1 MDFLEIKKE
10 VFIPMLIADNKI
22 NKVREAVISNDYH
35 TMFRSERL
43 NYCSKEELLDIVQNK
58 DKLSYVLDNYLL
70 NDNIIDIVVEHY
82 INDEQVIS
90 FIIRKYTNMLYPKHL
105 EIMLKTI
112 KYKKM
117 ILECKAELNKDCII
131 YLHSNNMLKKLGAE
145 QVVMVVMNNL
155 KDATAFDAVGDDMHF
170 LPYMKKYSKEELD
183 KVLSD
188 IFNYDNPLDKDLYKK
203 GLLDNLT
210 GTQTLPNEVIEKVV
224 MEWEYN
230 IDEPWFEKLLL
241 FQNLEHVLDYILENK
256 ELTDLSIVY
265 IMNNKNTPKRILCR
279 LYDRYGEIIVKASI
293 QKDYPGKKKR
303 IAFNSSSAIPVLDC
317 HSHIY

>member
-22 NKVREAVISNDYH
+22 NKVREAVISNNYDA
-35 TMFRSERL
+35 MFRSERL
-43 NYCSKEELLDIVQNK
+43 NYCSKEELLEIVQNK
-58 DKLSYVLDNYLL
+58 DKLNFVLDNFLL
-70 NDNIIDIVVEHY
+70 NDNIIDIIVDHH
-82 INDEQVIS
+82 INDEGIIS
-90 FIIRKYTNMLYPKHL
+90 FVIRKYSNRLYPKHL

-117 ILECKAELNKDCII
+117 ILECKSELNKECII

-188 IFNYDNPLDKDLYKK
+188 VFEYDNPLDKDLHKK

-210 GTQTLPNEVIEKVV
+210 GTQKLPDDVVKKVV
-224 MEWEYN
+224 MEWDYN

-241 FQNLEHVLDYILENK
+241 FQNLESVLNYILDNK

-279 LYDRYGEIIVKASI
+279 LYDTYGEIIVKASI
-293 QKDYPGKKKR
+293 QKDFPGGKKK